1 MAGTYSRV
9 VEASVTG
16 GVSNCVELPVPPRGV
31 LDRLVVKQTD
41 GTLEDFDFIVYNRK
55 GACPTGNALHV

>member
-16 GVSNCVELPVPPRGV
+16 GVSNCIELPVPPRGV
-31 LDRLVVKQTD
+31 LDRLDSLVLVFP
-41 GTLEDFDFIVYNRK
+41 LVYYAARIWPS
-55 GACPTGNALHV
+55 G